1 MKTKVQNSESNDTM
15 LKVVFALVTVGI
27 AVFAYFVVFVHPGN
41 IN

>member
-1 MKTKVQNSESNDTM
+1 MKTSINKSESNETL
-15 LKVVFALVTVGI
+15 LKVVTMLAGIGI